1 MNHLPSET
9 NFQKSENKIK
19 AFSDIQRIK
28 EFATYRPL
36 CPPLKEPLK
45 TKPEQK
51 TKIELQRNIRNN
63 GLKRELGF
71 HLHIK
76 INILYK
82 IIIK

>member
-1 MNHLPSET
+1 MPSET

-63 GLKRELGF
+63 GLKKELGF

>member
-1 MNHLPSET
+1 M
-9 NFQKSENKIK
+9 

-28 EFATYRPL
+28 EFATYRPH